1 MSKNTEST
9 GPPKGPPN
17 KQRAMRRWGIL
28 GISIAVMA
36 SALLLSGCDGL
47 PGRPGGEGG
56 NESQVDDTTDDVVRG
71 RNVDTV
77 FAVNVTPAVR
87 GAINDY
93 IEVNGDVQ
101 TTASID
107 VYSDAAGDIARL
119 YVRIGQYVRAD
130 QVIAEVDPSRPGQNF
145 VLSPVKAPIAGTI
158 TRLPVRVGSKVT
170 QSAPIAEVSR
180 TTELEI
186 VVQIAER
193 FISKVRE
200 GLPAIVRLDA
210 YPEREFDAVVREL
223 NPVVDPLTRTLE
235 VKLSFNG
242 VAEVVRPGMFAE
254 VRIITEEKDDIV
266 KVPADV
272 VIRRFGEEF
281 VFVVTDDGVANRRIV
296 NPGIEI
302 DNILEITDGLSEGEL
317 VVYQGQNLLEDGS
330 SVRVIDTVTPL
341 ESSNESE

>member
-1 MSKNTEST
+1 MSEDAQTT
-9 GPPKGPPN
+9 GPPN
-17 KQRAMRRWGIL
+17 TQRPTHRGGIVGL
-28 GISIAVMA
+28 SIAVVVV
-36 SALLLSGCDGL
+36 ALLLGGCDRL
-47 PGRPGGEGG
+47 PGRPGPGGGDGEGAPTE
-56 NESQVDDTTDDVVRG
+56 ESDSAEMVRG
-71 RNVDTV
+71 QNVDTV

-87 GAINDY
+87 GEINDY

-101 TTASID
+101 TTASVD

-119 YVRIGQYVRAD
+119 YVGIGQYVRAG

-145 VLSPVKAPIAGTI
+145 VLSPVTAPIAGTI
-158 TRLPVRVGSKVT
+158 TRLPVRVGSKVN

-193 FISKVRE
+193 FISKVEE
-200 GLPAIVRLDA
+200 GLPAVVQLDA
-210 YPEREFDAVVREL
+210 FPERQFEAVVTKL

-242 VAEVVRPGMFAE
+242 EAEVVRPGMYAE
-254 VRIITEEKDDIV
+254 VRIITEQKENIV

-272 VIRRFGEEF
+272 MIRRFGDEF
-281 VFVVTDDGVANRRIV
+281 VFVVEDDRVARRRIV

-302 DNILEITDGLSEGEL
+302 DNILEITDGLAEGEL

-330 SVRVIDTVTPL
+330 IVRVIDTVTPL
-341 ESSNESE
+341 GNSNESE